1 MRSGALAAFIG
12 EMPACALNPDEMVQ
26 ELRPRMPGATEFEIV
41 RSAQALSDS
50 RVDAAI
56 AEHRSLLVET
66 VLSSDKFRARV
77 TQALAGGFH
86 FGFVYVTVR
95 AAGLNVARVADRVA
109 EGGHDVP
116 TDRVLA
122 RRIRSHAAFP
132 WFAARAH
139 RGLLIDNTGGA
150 VGPILVADKTEAQD
164 RWNVHRTDLY
174 PELTHDL

>member
-1 MRSGALAAFIG
+1 
-12 EMPACALNPDEMVQ
+12 MVR
-26 ELRPRMPGATEFEIV
+26 ELRPRMPGVGELELV
-41 RSAQALSDS
+41 RAAQALSDG

-56 AEHRSLLVET
+56 AERRSLLVET

-77 TQALAGGFH
+77 TQAVADGFH
-86 FGFVYVTVR
+86 FGFVFVTVH

-122 RRIRSHAAFP
+122 RRIRSHAAFL

-139 RGLLIDNTGGA
+139 RGLLIDNTDGA
-150 VGPILVADKTEAQD
+150 EGPILVAEKRDAGVGWQVYRAE
-164 RWNVHRTDLY
+164 LY
-174 PELTHDL
+174 PELTQHL